1 MASLSN
7 AASRRLFHTGTG
19 LLLLAIAGCAQL
31 PPTAAVAVPPIP
43 AGEARAWFYR
53 DPGPFD
59 CLGTPYIWMN
69 EAIVGVSQIGGA
81 SYRDVPPGQYLVR
94 TDNYLGDF
102 NSTKQA
108 YLFPGQHAYFKIVCL
123 ANWIAGGGGGRN
135 DYGYSRDTFYV
146 WQMPPEVAQGDVARS
161 QFYGGG

>member
-1 MASLSN
+1 MPPPPTVLL
-7 AASRRLFHTGTG
+7 RRLLQTGAG
-19 LLLLAIAGCAQL
+19 LLVLATTTCAQL

-43 AGEARAWFYR
+43 AGEARTWCYR
-53 DPGPFD
+53 DPGVYD
-59 CLGTPYIWMN
+59 CLGTPYIRMN

-81 SYRDVPPGQYLVR
+81 SYRDVPPGQYFVR

-102 NSTKQA
+102 NSTREA
-108 YLFPGQHAYFKIVCL
+108 YLFPGQQVYFKILCL
-123 ANWIAGGGGGRN
+123 RNWINGGGGRN
-135 DYGYSRDTFYV
+135 DNGYQRDTFYV